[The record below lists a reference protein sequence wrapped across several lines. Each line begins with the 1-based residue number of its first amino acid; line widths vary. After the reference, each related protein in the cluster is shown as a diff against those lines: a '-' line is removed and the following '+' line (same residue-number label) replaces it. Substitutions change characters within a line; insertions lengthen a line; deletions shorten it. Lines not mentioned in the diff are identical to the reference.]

1 MDRNVKTE
9 EGLVKRP
16 RSGNRRS
23 LPRESWTNQVE
34 FLLATIGSVVGLGN
48 IWRFP
53 FLCYQHGGG
62 AFLIPYM
69 LMLLLCGIASLY
81 MEMAVGQYSRRGPYH
96 MLCQFCPLFKGL
108 GLLMIVVS
116 GIGTTF
122 YIIVVV
128 WSMFYL
134 FKSFHSPFP
143 WQDRAL
149 LGYNESFHANASTSA
164 GQVYFHQKM
173 LRISQGISHP
183 GGICWDLLGLLLLAW
198 IAVYF
203 CIFRGIKLAGKV
215 VYFTAL
221 FPYCLLL
228 GLLINNCL
236 LPGAWEGISY
246 FIVPRWSKLMNVEVW
261 IQAAGQI
268 FSSLGI
274 GEGVIIS
281 FSSYKDFN
289 SVLLRDVLVIVLVNS
304 MTSILSGFVIFSG
317 LGYLSHVYNTP
328 VENIAVDGPG
338 LVFMVYPEVLSTM
351 PLASVW
357 AVSFFFMLFCLGID
371 SVFANV
377 EMFTTFVMDSCGPYL
392 LQKLHRREFVVLLIC
407 LTQMIMG
414 IPYTTQSGMYLF
426 QLMQAHITFFVN
438 PIGILIELVVISWI
452 YGTKR
457 LCANVKEMTGQ
468 KPGLFFQICWR
479 FLSPCI
485 LMRLVKSIKP
495 TFSAVRE
502 RAMNLISEARNYL
515 QKMSITT
522 TMEEYLDNA
531 SHQMPLFNEYDCGTN
546 HFVIV
551 QLTGYATPNVRIVKV
566 CSPGWS

>member
-1 MDRNVKTE
+1 MIVEPEHKTLAHPILATE
-9 EGLVKRP
+9 EEERQL
-16 RSGNRRS
+16 GNAMS
-23 LPRESWTNQVE
+23 EGDYYNDDDYDEQEEDLPVLSDLG
-34 FLLATIGSVVGLGN
+34 FLLLPWTGVLKSNPCQVNRPGRLS
-48 IWRFP
+48 
-53 FLCYQHGGG
+53 G

-69 LMLLLCGIASLY
+69 LMLLLGGIASLY

-108 GLLMIVVS
+108 GLVMTVTCF
-116 GIGTTF
+116 IGNAH
-122 YIIVVV
+122 YIIIVV

-134 FKSFHSPFP
+134 FKSFQSPFP

-164 GQVYFHQKM
+164 GQVYFNQKM

-268 FSSLGI
+268 FSSLGV
-274 GEGVIIS
+274 GEGVITS

-371 SVFANV
+371 SAVNCAV
-377 EMFTTFVMDSCGPYL
+377 TIIG
-392 LQKLHRREFVVLLIC
+392 QREKSLKTI
-407 LTQMIMG
+407 
-414 IPYTTQSGMYLF
+414 
-426 QLMQAHITFFVN
+426 
-438 PIGILIELVVISWI
+438 IG
-452 YGTKR
+452 
-457 LCANVKEMTGQ
+457 
-468 KPGLFFQICWR
+468 
-479 FLSPCI
+479 
-485 LMRLVKSIKP
+485 
-495 TFSAVRE
+495 
-502 RAMNLISEARNYL
+502 
-515 QKMSITT
+515 
-522 TMEEYLDNA
+522 
-531 SHQMPLFNEYDCGTN
+531 
-546 HFVIV
+546 
-551 QLTGYATPNVRIVKV
+551 
-566 CSPGWS
+566 